1 MIYPR
6 IIDFA
11 IPCTDTGNGFFSRD
25 RLDLILQSL
34 SSSAYQLQCEMP
46 LAIIYGHENFNPS
59 LAISLISCHIDS
71 IYDNYYANDHGDTLH
86 GTFDNSAC
94 NAILVQAMLENIL
107 HPQTLIAFTG
117 DEEYDSRGVDQSIEM
132 LDHSDLFSQLEM
144 VIVLDLTEEYY
155 GKCPFTIENYC
166 REKNHAGSKL
176 AFATAKELKIF
187 LKSILNNDF
196 FIKNGD
202 PDESWQY
209 AQYDLNCFSLC
220 LPCRILSEDM
230 HADEGV
236 EIRKPDVMDFL
247 KALNTL
253 THGIHQ
259 QINQQNP

>member
-1 MIYPR
+1 M
-6 IIDFA
+6 DFA
-11 IPCTDTGNGFFSRD
+11 IPCSDNGHEFVRRD

-34 SSSAYQLQCEMP
+34 SSSAYQLQSEMP
-46 LAIIYGHENFNPS
+46 LAIIYRHEKFNPF
-59 LAISLISCHIDS
+59 LAISLISCHIDL
-71 IYDNYYANDHGDTLH
+71 IYKNYYVNDHGDKFH

-117 DEEYDSRGVDQSIEM
+117 DEEEDSRGVDQSIEM
-132 LDHSDLFSQLEM
+132 LEHGRLFSQLEM

-166 REKNHAGSKL
+166 REKYRAGTKL
-176 AFATAKELKIF
+176 TFATAKELKIF

-202 PDESWQY
+202 PDESWRY
-209 AQYDLNCFSLC
+209 DGYDLNCFSLC
-220 LPCRILSEDM
+220 LPCRVLGEDM

-236 EIRKPDVMDFL
+236 EIRKPDVMSFL